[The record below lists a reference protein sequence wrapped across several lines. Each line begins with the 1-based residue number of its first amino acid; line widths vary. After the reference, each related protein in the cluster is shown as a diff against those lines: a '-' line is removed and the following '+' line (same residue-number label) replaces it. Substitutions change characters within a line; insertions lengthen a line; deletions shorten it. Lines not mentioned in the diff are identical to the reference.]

1 MEKLGIV
8 IRVVDGLEGES
19 LIYTE
24 DGGIFEALAIGMRIM
39 FDEDEMIALPKCA
52 KDDLNR
58 IGVAY
63 QEESEKVYIR
73 AWECAD
79 NIESLYEYI

>member
-1 MEKLGIV
+1 MEKLDIV

-24 DGGIFEALAIGMRIM
+24 DGGIFEALAIGMGTV

-58 IGVAY
+58 LGVVY
-63 QEESEKVYIR
+63 QEENEKVYIR
-73 AWECAD
+73 AWECAN
-79 NIESLYEYI
+79 NIESLYKYI